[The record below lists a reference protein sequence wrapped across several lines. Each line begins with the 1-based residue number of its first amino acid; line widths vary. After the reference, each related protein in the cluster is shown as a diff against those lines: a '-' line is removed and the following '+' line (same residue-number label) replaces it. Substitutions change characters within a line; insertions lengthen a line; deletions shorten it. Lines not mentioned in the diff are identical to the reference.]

1 MADSALYDE
10 AVRPLESVLSSCG
23 TFFNSTTCIGAV
35 RTGWKRREG
44 KAGNNNF
51 LSHTLAS

>member
-51 LSHTLAS
+51 